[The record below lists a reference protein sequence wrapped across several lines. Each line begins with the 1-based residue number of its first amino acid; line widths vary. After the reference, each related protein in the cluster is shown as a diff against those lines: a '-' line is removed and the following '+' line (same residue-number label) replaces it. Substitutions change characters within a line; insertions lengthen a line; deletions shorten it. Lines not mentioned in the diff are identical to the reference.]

1 MKRKGRER
9 ERTRKPNSPW
19 NIYCLTME
27 MKEELRELDRVV
39 KKKIPAKVSEESF
52 VWADWPCIGCLGQWA
67 AVGRDNSNM
76 QEFFAR
82 PCTTHHFRECV

>member
-1 MKRKGRER
+1 MNNENLMCCSLNEKKSERER

-39 KKKIPAKVSEESF
+39 KKKFQRRSVRKVLFGPIGPALAAWVS
-52 VWADWPCIGCLGQWA
+52 GQ
-67 AVGRDNSNM
+67 
-76 QEFFAR
+76 Q
-82 PCTTHHFRECV
+82 